1 LADTINKKDL
11 VQEIERDAHHQ
22 AVHHL
27 LPLVEEDI
35 IQNIT
40 EKGEEEVLLHHH
52 LLQALPA
59 VIAEAVVAIPQSV
72 IRGKADLDQEIKGS
86 ISDYDFNL

>member
-22 AVHHL
+22 AVHL

-40 EKGEEEVLLHHH
+40 EKGEEEPLLHHP

-59 VIAEAVVAIPQSV
+59 VIAEVVVAIPQSV
-72 IRGKADLDQEIKGS
+72 FRGKADLGQEIKGS
-86 ISDYDFNL
+86 ISDYDFN